1 METRASYILVG
12 SFVLAFVAVA
22 FAIVTWFAKTE
33 FDRTPARYHVYFTD
47 SVTGLEIGSAV
58 RYRGVAVG
66 SVADIR
72 IDPKNVE
79 RVQVT
84 FEVAAETPIK
94 EDTFASLGL
103 QGITGAAYVQLAGG
117 TQASAT
123 LVAKEGEPLPVIA
136 AKASE
141 IERLLTKAP
150 ALLDQA
156 FVLVERMSALLD
168 DRNQK
173 AVADTL
179 QNLHKVSQNLAAS
192 SGNFDRV
199 LTEAGGAVKSLRAA
213 SERIEALVNSV
224 QDRVG
229 LLADSTRDTMA
240 ELKGTIAG
248 IRGTADSFTE
258 VAKLL
263 DKMIAENRQPLRDF
277 SQRGLSEL
285 SQFIAESRLLV
296 ADLTRLTVQIERDPA
311 RFFFGDAQKGF
322 EAK

>member
-12 SFVLAFVAVA
+12 SFVLAFVAAA

-33 FDRTPARYHVYFTD
+33 FDRRPAQYHVYFTD
-47 SVTGLEIGSAV
+47 SVTGLEIGSPV

-79 RVQVT
+79 RVRVT
-84 FEVAAETPIK
+84 FEVAVETPIK
-94 EDTFASLGL
+94 EDTFATLGL
-103 QGITGAAYVQLAGG
+103 QGITGAAYVQLGGG
-117 TQASAT
+117 TEKSAT

-136 AKASE
+136 ARASE

-150 ALLDQA
+150 ALLEKA
-156 FVLVERMSALLD
+156 FVMVERMNALLD

-179 QNLHKVSQNLAAS
+179 QNLHAVSQNLAVS
-192 SGNFDRV
+192 SGNFDRI
-199 LTEAGGAVKSLRAA
+199 LNDAGAAVASLRAA
-213 SERIEALVNSV
+213 SERIEALVTSM

-229 LLADSTRDTMA
+229 PLADTTRDTLA

-248 IRGTADSFTE
+248 IRGTANSFGE
-258 VAKLL
+258 VAKSL

-277 SQRGLSEL
+277 SRRGLSEL
-285 SQFIAESRLLV
+285 SRFVAESRLLV

>member
-12 SFVLAFVAVA
+12 SFVLAFVAGA

-33 FDRTPARYHVYFTD
+33 FDRKPAQYHVYFTE
-47 SVTGLEIGSAV
+47 SVTGLEVGSPV

-72 IDPKNVE
+72 IDLKNVE
-79 RVQVT
+79 RVRVT
-84 FEVAAETPIK
+84 LEVAAETPIK
-94 EDTFASLGL
+94 QDTFASLGL
-103 QGITGAAYVQLAGG
+103 QGITGAAYVQLGGG
-117 TQASAT
+117 TQESAT

-136 AKASE
+136 AKASGL
-141 IERLLTKAP
+141 ERLLTKAP
-150 ALLDQA
+150 ELFEKA
-156 FVLVERMSALLD
+156 FVLVESLSALLD
-168 DRNQK
+168 DRNRK

-179 QNLHKVSQNLAAS
+179 QNLQAVSQNLVAS
-192 SGNFDRV
+192 TGSFDQV
-199 LTEAGGAVKSLRAA
+199 LKEAGGAVTSLRVA
-213 SERIEALVNSV
+213 SERIQALASSM

-229 LLADSTRDTMA
+229 PLADSTRDTMA
-240 ELKGTIAG
+240 ELKVAIAG
-248 IRGTADSFTE
+248 IRDTARSFTE

-263 DKMIAENRQPLRDF
+263 DKMIAENREPLRDF
-277 SQRGLSEL
+277 SGRGLYEL

-296 ADLTRLTVQIERDPA
+296 ADLTRLTVQIERGPA

>member
-12 SFVLAFVAVA
+12 SFVLAFVAGA

-33 FDRTPARYHVYFTD
+33 FDRKQAEYHVYFTE
-47 SVTGLEIGSAV
+47 SVTGLEIGSPV

-79 RVQVT
+79 RVRVT
-84 FEVAAETPIK
+84 IEVAAETPIK
-94 EDTFASLGL
+94 QDTDASLGL
-103 QGITGAAYVQLAGG
+103 QGITGAAYVQLEGG
-117 TQASAT
+117 TQESAT
-123 LVAKEGEPLPVIA
+123 LVAKEGDPLPVIA
-136 AKASE
+136 AKASGL
-141 IERLLTKAP
+141 ERLLTKAP
-150 ALLDQA
+150 ELFEKA
-156 FVLVERMSALLD
+156 FELVERLSALVD

-179 QNLHKVSQNLAAS
+179 QNMHAVSENLVAS
-192 SGNFDRV
+192 SGSFDRIM
-199 LTEAGGAVKSLRAA
+199 TEAGGAVSSLRAA
-213 SERIEALVNSV
+213 SERFEALANLM
-224 QDRVG
+224 QERVG
-229 LLADSTRDTMA
+229 PLADSTRDTMA
-240 ELKGTIAG
+240 ELRVAIAG
-248 IRGTADSFTE
+248 IRGTARSFTE

-263 DKMIAENRQPLRDF
+263 DKMIGENRKPLREF
-277 SQRGLSEL
+277 SGRGLYEL

-322 EAK
+322 ETE

>member
-12 SFVLAFVAVA
+12 SFVLAFVAGA

-33 FDRTPARYHVYFTD
+33 FDRKPAQYHVYFTE
-47 SVTGLEIGSAV
+47 SVTGLEIGSPV

-79 RVQVT
+79 RVRVT

-94 EDTFASLGL
+94 QDTFASLGL
-103 QGITGAAYVQLAGG
+103 QGITGAAYVQLGGG
-117 TQASAT
+117 TQESAT
-123 LVAKEGEPLPVIA
+123 LVAKEGDPLPVIA
-136 AKASE
+136 AKASGL
-141 IERLLTKAP
+141 ERLLTKAP
-150 ALLDQA
+150 ELFEKA
-156 FVLVERMSALLD
+156 FVLVERLSALLD
-168 DRNQK
+168 DRNRK

-179 QNLHKVSQNLAAS
+179 QNLHAVSQNLAAS
-192 SGNFDRV
+192 SGSFDQV
-199 LTEAGGAVKSLRAA
+199 LTEAGGAVTSLRVA
-213 SERIEALVNSV
+213 SERIEALANSM

-229 LLADSTRDTMA
+229 PLADSTRDTMA
-240 ELKGTIAG
+240 ELKGAIAG
-248 IRGTADSFTE
+248 IRGTARSFTE

-263 DKMIAENRQPLRDF
+263 DKMIAENREPLRDF
-277 SQRGLSEL
+277 SRRGLSEL

>member
-12 SFVLAFVAVA
+12 SFVLAFVAGA

-33 FDRTPARYHVYFTD
+33 FDRKPAQYHVYFTD
-47 SVTGLEIGSAV
+47 SVTGLAIGSPV

-79 RVQVT
+79 RVRVT
-84 FEVAAETPIK
+84 LEVATETPIK
-94 EDTFASLGL
+94 QDTVASLGL
-103 QGITGAAYVQLAGG
+103 QGITGAAYVQLGGG
-117 TQASAT
+117 TQESAT
-123 LVAKEGEPLPVIA
+123 LVAKEGDPLPVIA
-136 AKASE
+136 AKASGL
-141 IERLLTKAP
+141 ERLLTKAP
-150 ALLDQA
+150 ELFEKA
-156 FVLVERMSALLD
+156 FVLVERLSDLLD
-168 DRNQK
+168 DSNRK

-179 QNLHKVSQNLAAS
+179 QNLHAVSQNLAAS
-192 SGNFDRV
+192 SGSFDQV
-199 LTEAGGAVKSLRAA
+199 LTEAGGAVTSLRAA
-213 SERIEALVNSV
+213 SERIEALANSM

-229 LLADSTRDTMA
+229 PLADSTRDTMA
-240 ELKGTIAG
+240 ELKVAIAG
-248 IRGTADSFTE
+248 IRDTARSFTE

-263 DKMIAENRQPLRDF
+263 DRMIAENREPLRDF
-277 SQRGLSEL
+277 SRRGLYEL

>member
-12 SFVLAFVAVA
+12 SFVLAFVAGA

-33 FDRTPARYHVYFTD
+33 FDRKPAQYHVYFTE
-47 SVTGLEIGSAV
+47 SVTGLEIGSPV

-66 SVADIR
+66 SVADVR

-79 RVQVT
+79 RVRVT

-94 EDTFASLGL
+94 QDTFASLGL
-103 QGITGAAYVQLAGG
+103 QGITGAAYVQLGGG
-117 TQASAT
+117 TQESAT
-123 LVAKEGEPLPVIA
+123 LVAKEGEPLPVIT
-136 AKASE
+136 AKASGL
-141 IERLLTKAP
+141 ERLLTKAP
-150 ALLDQA
+150 ELFEKA
-156 FVLVERMSALLD
+156 FVLVERLSALLD
-168 DRNQK
+168 DRNRK

-179 QNLHKVSQNLAAS
+179 QNLHAVSQNLAAS
-192 SGNFDRV
+192 SGSFDQV
-199 LTEAGGAVKSLRAA
+199 LTEAGGAVTSLRAA
-213 SERIEALVNSV
+213 SERIEALANSM

-229 LLADSTRDTMA
+229 PLVDSTRDTMA
-240 ELKGTIAG
+240 ELKVAVAG
-248 IRGTADSFTE
+248 IRGTARSFTE
-258 VAKLL
+258 VAKSL
-263 DKMIAENRQPLRDF
+263 DKMIAENREPLRDF
-277 SQRGLSEL
+277 SRRGLPEL

>member
-12 SFVLAFVAVA
+12 SFVLAFVAGA

-33 FDRTPARYHVYFTD
+33 FDRKPAQYHVYFTE
-47 SVTGLEIGSAV
+47 SVTGLEIGSPV

-79 RVQVT
+79 RVRVT

-94 EDTFASLGL
+94 QDTFASLGL
-103 QGITGAAYVQLAGG
+103 QGITGAAYVQLEGG
-117 TQASAT
+117 TQESAT

-136 AKASE
+136 AKASGL
-141 IERLLTKAP
+141 ERLLTKAP
-150 ALLDQA
+150 ELFEKA
-156 FVLVERMSALLD
+156 FVLVERLSALLD
-168 DRNQK
+168 DRNRK

-179 QNLHKVSQNLAAS
+179 QNLHAVSQNLAAS
-192 SGNFDRV
+192 SGGFDQV
-199 LTEAGGAVKSLRAA
+199 LTEAGGAVTSLRAA
-213 SERIEALVNSV
+213 SERIEALANSM

-229 LLADSTRDTMA
+229 PLADSTRDTMA
-240 ELKGTIAG
+240 ELKGAIAG
-248 IRGTADSFTE
+248 IRGTASSFTE

-263 DKMIAENRQPLRDF
+263 ENMIAANHEPLSDF
-277 SQRGLSEL
+277 SRRGLPEL

>member
-12 SFVLAFVAVA
+12 SFVLAFVAGA

-33 FDRTPARYHVYFTD
+33 FDRKPAQYHVYFTE
-47 SVTGLEIGSAV
+47 SVTGLEVGSPV

-72 IDPKNVE
+72 IDLKNVE
-79 RVQVT
+79 RVRVT
-84 FEVAAETPIK
+84 LEVAAETPIK
-94 EDTFASLGL
+94 QDTFASLGL
-103 QGITGAAYVQLAGG
+103 QGITGAAYVQLGGG
-117 TQASAT
+117 TQESAT

-136 AKASE
+136 AKASGL
-141 IERLLTKAP
+141 ERLLTKAP
-150 ALLDQA
+150 ELFEKA
-156 FVLVERMSALLD
+156 FVLVESLSALLD
-168 DRNQK
+168 DRNRK

-179 QNLHKVSQNLAAS
+179 QNMQAVSQNLVAS
-192 SGNFDRV
+192 TGSFDQV
-199 LTEAGGAVKSLRAA
+199 LKEAGGAVTSLRVA
-213 SERIEALVNSV
+213 SERIQALASSM

-229 LLADSTRDTMA
+229 PLADSTRDTMA
-240 ELKGTIAG
+240 ELKVAIAG
-248 IRGTADSFTE
+248 IRDTARSFTE

-263 DKMIAENRQPLRDF
+263 DKMIAENREPLRDF
-277 SQRGLSEL
+277 SGRGLYEL

-322 EAK
+322 ETE

>member
-12 SFVLAFVAVA
+12 SFVLAFVAGA

-33 FDRTPARYHVYFTD
+33 FDRKPAQYHVYFTE
-47 SVTGLEIGSAV
+47 SVTGLEIGSPV

-66 SVADIR
+66 SVADVR

-79 RVQVT
+79 RVRVT

-94 EDTFASLGL
+94 QDTFASLGL
-103 QGITGAAYVQLAGG
+103 QGITGAAYVQLGGG
-117 TQASAT
+117 TQESAT
-123 LVAKEGEPLPVIA
+123 LVAKEGDPLPVIA
-136 AKASE
+136 AKASGL
-141 IERLLTKAP
+141 ERLLTKAP
-150 ALLDQA
+150 ELFEKA
-156 FVLVERMSALLD
+156 FVLVERLSALLD
-168 DRNQK
+168 DRNRK

-179 QNLHKVSQNLAAS
+179 QNLHAVSQNLAAS
-192 SGNFDRV
+192 SGSFDRV
-199 LTEAGGAVKSLRAA
+199 LTEAGGAVTSLRVA
-213 SERIEALVNSV
+213 SERIEALANSM

-229 LLADSTRDTMA
+229 PLVDSTRDTMA
-240 ELKGTIAG
+240 ELKVAVAG
-248 IRGTADSFTE
+248 IRGTARSFTE
-258 VAKLL
+258 VAKSL
-263 DKMIAENRQPLRDF
+263 DKMIAENREPLRDF
-277 SQRGLSEL
+277 SRRGLPEL

>member
-12 SFVLAFVAVA
+12 SFVLAFVAGA

-33 FDRTPARYHVYFTD
+33 FDRKPAQYHVYFTE
-47 SVTGLEIGSAV
+47 SVTGLEIGSPV

-66 SVADIR
+66 SVADVR

-79 RVQVT
+79 RVRVT

-94 EDTFASLGL
+94 QDTFASLGL
-103 QGITGAAYVQLAGG
+103 QGITGAAYVQLGGG
-117 TQASAT
+117 TQESAT
-123 LVAKEGEPLPVIA
+123 LVAKEGDPLPVIA
-136 AKASE
+136 AKASGL
-141 IERLLTKAP
+141 ERLLTKAP
-150 ALLDQA
+150 ELFEKA
-156 FVLVERMSALLD
+156 FVLVERLSALLD
-168 DRNQK
+168 DRNRK

-179 QNLHKVSQNLAAS
+179 QNLHAVSQNLAVS
-192 SGNFDRV
+192 SGNFDQI
-199 LTEAGGAVKSLRAA
+199 LTEAGGAVTSLRAA
-213 SERIEALVNSV
+213 SERIEALANSM

-229 LLADSTRDTMA
+229 PLVDSTRDTMA
-240 ELKGTIAG
+240 ELKVAVAG
-248 IRGTADSFTE
+248 IRGTARSFTE
-258 VAKLL
+258 VAKSL
-263 DKMIAENRQPLRDF
+263 DKMIAENREPLRDF
-277 SQRGLSEL
+277 SRRGLSEL